1 MSAISDGLQFGAAA
15 VAVIGAGGTAYKYGV
30 RRWRQTVGR
39 RHTQTAILDEL
50 TCDISLEYIESKLGP
65 PLFITYPD
73 GYEERLYRLP
83 GAWVTVQPLNGA
95 VRAFSIT
102 ITDADMYYDTGP
114 MTHGSIDLD
123 LGRDTFGKAP
133 PSDDEALHIGPRW
146 ASFVRYYSYGGV
158 AGNRFYYLAFN
169 GQGTGI
175 FDNLGSSYLTGIYA
189 PCGGY
194 GTPPDPAKI
203 TANTLTVVSPE
214 GTQDDMRARHI
225 HGPHHDLLGLPS
237 ETRKRVRHRGGLRR
251 WLRRT
256 R

>member
-15 VAVIGAGGTAYKYGV
+15 VAVIGASVTAAAYTR
-30 RRWRQTVGR
+30 RRWKHTVGR

-65 PLFITYPD
+65 PLFITYPG
-73 GYEERLYRLP
+73 GYEERVYRLP
-83 GAWVTVQPLNGA
+83 GAWVTVQPVDGA

-102 ITDADMYYDTGP
+102 ITDPDMYYDIGYYDIGP
-114 MTHGSIDLD
+114 MTGGSIYLD
-123 LGRDTFGKAP
+123 LGRDTFAKAP
-133 PSDDEALHIGPRW
+133 PSSHEDDLQIGPRW

-169 GQGTGI
+169 GSGAGT
-175 FDNLGSSYLTGIYA
+175 FYSADGSDFS
-189 PCGGY
+189 
-194 GTPPDPAKI
+194 PPHPAKI

-214 GTQDDMRARHI
+214 GSQDDMRARVI
-225 HGPHHDLLGLPS
+225 HGPHHDLLRLPGEARRQRARS
-237 ETRKRVRHRGGLRR
+237 QRGVRG
-251 WLRRT
+251 WLRRV

>member
-1 MSAISDGLQFGAAA
+1 MPPRSRLSARAARRTSM
-15 VAVIGAGGTAYKYGV
+15 GSGGG
-30 RRWRQTVGR
+30 GR
-39 RHTQTAILDEL
+39 RSADGTHRPRFL
-50 TCDISLEYIESKLGP
+50 TNSPATSRWSTSNQSWGP